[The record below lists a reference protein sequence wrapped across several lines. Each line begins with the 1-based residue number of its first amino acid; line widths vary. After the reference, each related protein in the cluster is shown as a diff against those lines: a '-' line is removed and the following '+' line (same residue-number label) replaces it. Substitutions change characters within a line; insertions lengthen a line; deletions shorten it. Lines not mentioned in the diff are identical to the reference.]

1 MCGRP
6 LSLDEMTLDHTKAQA
21 SFGKGEVRNDIENL
35 ACFCR
40 ECNAAKADMTPKEFR
55 RFVNIR
61 KAELNKLEAEKR
73 KLERSLKVLTQ
84 EYEAKVRRI
93 RAQAGEIQKE
103 IDSSRFR
110 YVRYIL
116 AQEECRK
123 TERLTYEE
131 DACRMHREQ
140 MPQPDGRGLTNS
152 QS

>member
-1 MCGRP
+1 MLGSMTKREEVYLNAGGRCEMCGRP
-6 LSLDEMTLDHTKAQA
+6 LALDEMTLDHTKAQA

-55 RFVNIR
+55 RFVNTR
-61 KAELNKLEAEKR
+61 KAELDRLESEKR

-84 EYEAKVRRI
+84 EYEARVRRI

-110 YVRYIL
+110 YGSFL
-116 AQEECRK
+116 
-123 TERLTYEE
+123 
-131 DACRMHREQ
+131 EQ
-140 MPQPDGRGLTNS
+140 QKKGKKKKKD
-152 QS
+152 

>member
-6 LSLDEMTLDHTKAQA
+6 LALDEMTRGHTKAQA

-40 ECNAAKADMTPKEFR
+40 ECNEAKADMSPKEFL
-55 RFVNIR
+55 RFVNTR

-93 RAQAGEIQKE
+93 RRDTEGDRQFTLQ
-103 IDSSRFR
+103 
-110 YVRYIL
+110 VRPL
-116 AQEECRK
+116 
-123 TERLTYEE
+123 
-131 DACRMHREQ
+131 
-140 MPQPDGRGLTNS
+140 P
-152 QS
+152 

>member
-1 MCGRP
+1 MAGSRTKREEVYLNAGGRCAVCGRP
-6 LSLDEMTLDHTKAQA
+6 LALDEMTIDHTRAQS
-21 SFGKGEVRNDIENL
+21 SFGKGEVRNDIGNL

-55 RFVNIR
+55 RFVNTR
-61 KAELNKLEAEKR
+61 KAELNKLEAETR

-93 RAQAGEIQKE
+93 RAQSGEIQKE

-123 TERLTYEE
+123 QK
-131 DACRMHREQ
+131 D
-140 MPQPDGRGLTNS
+140 
-152 QS
+152 

>member
-6 LSLDEMTLDHTKAQA
+6 LDLDEMTLDHTKAQA

-40 ECNAAKADMTPKEFR
+40 ECNAAKADMSPKEFR

-61 KAELNKLEAEKR
+61 KEELNKLEAEKR

-123 TERLTYEE
+123 QK
-131 DACRMHREQ
+131 D
-140 MPQPDGRGLTNS
+140 
-152 QS
+152 

>member
-6 LSLDEMTLDHTKAQA
+6 LSLDEMTLDNTKAQA

-61 KAELNKLEAEKR
+61 MAELNKLEAEKR
-73 KLERSLKVLTQ
+73 KLERSLKVLAQ

-93 RAQAGEIQKE
+93 RAQSGEIQKE

-116 AQEECRK
+116 AQEECGK
-123 TERLTYEE
+123 QK
-131 DACRMHREQ
+131 D
-140 MPQPDGRGLTNS
+140 
-152 QS
+152 

>member
-1 MCGRP
+1 MYNLCIICNNAI
-6 LSLDEMTLDHTKAQA
+6 LALDEMTLDHTKAQA

-55 RFVNIR
+55 RFVNTR

-73 KLERSLKVLTQ
+73 KLERSLKALTQ

-93 RAQAGEIQKE
+93 MAQAGELQKE

-110 YVRYIL
+110 YVRFL
-116 AQEECRK
+116 
-123 TERLTYEE
+123 
-131 DACRMHREQ
+131 EQ
-140 MPQPDGRGLTNS
+140 HKLGRDNAKE
-152 QS
+152 